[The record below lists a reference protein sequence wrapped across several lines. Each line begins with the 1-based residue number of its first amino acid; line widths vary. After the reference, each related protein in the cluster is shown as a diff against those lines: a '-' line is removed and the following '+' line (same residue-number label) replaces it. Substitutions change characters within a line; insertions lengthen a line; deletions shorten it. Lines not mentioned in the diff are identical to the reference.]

1 MKLIV
6 TQTSKTKD
14 MVYMSFAVSDTGCGM
29 TEDMK
34 ERLFKPFEQES
45 TSTAMKHGGSGL
57 GLSIVKN
64 LVEMMQG
71 QIAVE
76 TEKDKGTTF
85 KVDLPFGVSEQDMHP
100 DEDKIKSIRAV
111 IVDDDKEAAKYISMV
126 LERIGV
132 EHDIAH
138 SGPELLDMLQREH
151 DNGSGYDVC
160 FIDWRM
166 SEMSDEAKE
175 AGANYFVTKPLF
187 QSTVFNVLMMLSG
200 GKYKKMTAKE
210 DDFDFTGHHVLMAE
224 DTLFNQ
230 EVAIELLHMVH
241 MEVDCVEDGRQAVE
255 KFEKSEPGTY
265 DAILMDVQMPVMD
278 GHEAAQAIR
287 KLSREDAAT
296 IPIYAMTA
304 NAFTEDV
311 TAALASGMNGHIA
324 KPIDTQILYST
335 LQKIIK

>member
-1 MKLIV
+1 
-6 TQTSKTKD
+6 
-14 MVYMSFAVSDTGCGM
+14 
-29 TEDMK
+29 
-34 ERLFKPFEQES
+34 
-45 TSTAMKHGGSGL
+45 
-57 GLSIVKN
+57 
-64 LVEMMQG
+64 
-71 QIAVE
+71 
-76 TEKDKGTTF
+76 
-85 KVDLPFGVSEQDMHP
+85 
-100 DEDKIKSIRAV
+100 
-111 IVDDDKEAAKYISMV
+111 
-126 LERIGV
+126 
-132 EHDIAH
+132 
-138 SGPELLDMLQREH
+138 MLQREH

-166 SEMSDEAKE
+166 SEMSGIEVTRKIRERFGEDTLIIIASAYDLSEVEDEAKE